1 MAQLKKAPGPLTPEN
16 SRGVSLRSIPS
27 RILTNILLRRVPS
40 PDMLDNQCAYR
51 RAKGCLHAIHVIRQ
65 VMATAEASGKTLVLT
80 MIDLKRAFDTVH
92 RMHLEKVLRTY
103 GYDEISIQLIKQ
115 LWEDEVVLK
124 FGDRTYS
131 KPFATKRSVA
141 QGDVLSSFIFSLCCD
156 LVLRS
161 CMADLRGLPS
171 N

>member
-1 MAQLKKAPGPLTPEN
+1 
-16 SRGVSLRSIPS
+16 
-27 RILTNILLRRVPS
+27 
-40 PDMLDNQCAYR
+40 
-51 RAKGCLHAIHVIRQ
+51 
-65 VMATAEASGKTLVLT
+65 MATAEASGKTLVLT

-131 KPFATKRSVA
+131 KPFATKHSVA

-161 CMADLRGLPS
+161 CMADLKGFDAMDSKGVIDLIKVLLYRPLPPYTARGVAPFRGGGRYKPLERHFS
-171 N
+171 LDRKYDRYFFD